1 MIGCKVQSKYYF
13 IAAKATHL
21 KGDNVE
27 ISSKIIV
34 SNLVLAAYGIGPP
47 LFILFFYKRFPLGYW
62 KQLIYGL
69 ALIGWS
75 IVTFS
80 FFSGALNSLETIEMT
95 SESLKEGVVNSVTLW
110 VFAYPA
116 IVMSIGANFITQ
128 FFLTWDDE

>member
-1 MIGCKVQSKYYF
+1 MFNMRSGKHEFPGSSINLRGS
-13 IAAKATHL
+13 HL
-21 KGDNVE
+21 E
-27 ISSKIIV
+27 ISSKIII
-34 SNLVLAAYGIGPP
+34 SNLAIAAYGIGPP
-47 LFILFFYKRFPLGYW
+47 LLVLIFYKRFPFGFW

-80 FFSGALNSLETIEMT
+80 FFSDALESLEAVEM
-95 SESLKEGVVNSVTLW
+95 SSDSLKEGILGSVTLW

-128 FFLTWDDE
+128 FFLTWDEQ